1 MTETD
6 LAKVWARS
14 LDELAEMHIEPAQ
27 RAWLQLTR
35 PLGLVENTALIATPN
50 EFVKEQL
57 ETRLRALITNALSR
71 ELGRNIQLA
80 VTVDPAATTPASTG
94 FGPDGGQR
102 EPAGHSGELAPDGP
116 ATAPG
121 AGAQPRAFGEAGG
134 ELSGYPSA
142 QAVPGSQAYP
152 DGQPYGDGHRAADRP
167 GFTDPQRYPD
177 GRPDADRQPFPDR
190 QAYGDGHPDTD
201 RPGFT
206 DPQRY
211 PDGRPDADR
220 QPFPDR
226 QAYGDGPGYSGPQ
239 RFGDRQAYPDD
250 QSYQPPQAYP
260 GQRAYPGEQGY
271 PPRQSYPGEPGSG
284 AGVSPGP
291 DFARPADLTGS
302 QGRAGGPTGAA
313 ASGTGPGGGATP
325 RPAQARLNP
334 KYTFETFVIGSS
346 NRFAHAAAVAVA
358 EAPAKAYNPLFV
370 YGDSGL
376 GKTHLLHAIGH
387 YAQSLYQGVKV
398 RYVSSEEFT
407 NDFINMIRD
416 GKQDGFRRR
425 YRDVDV
431 LLVDDIQFLENKEG
445 TQEEF
450 FHTFNTLH
458 NASKQIVISSDR
470 APKRLVTLEDRLRS
484 RFEWGLLT
492 DVQPPEL
499 ETRIAILRKKAV
511 QDRLNAPPEALEY
524 IASRISTNIRELE
537 GALIRVTAFASLNRQ
552 SVDLQLAEFVLKDL
566 IPEAQGPEITASTIM
581 GQTASY
587 FGLSIDDLCGTSRSR
602 VLVTARQ
609 IAMYLCRELTE
620 LSLPKIGQQFG
631 GRDHTTVMHA
641 DRKIRSLM
649 AERRSIYNQVTELTN
664 RIKQQALSG

>member
-1 MTETD
+1 MSEAD
-6 LAKVWARS
+6 LADVWARS
-14 LDELAEMHIEPAQ
+14 LDELAEMQIEPAH

-57 ETRLRALITNALSR
+57 ETRLRALITNTLSR

-80 VTVDPAATTPASTG
+80 VTVDPAAVATDADHHPSGLRALAGLRDEPTADSDADAATG
-94 FGPDGGQR
+94 PLPRIVD
-102 EPAGHSGELAPDGP
+102 DGP
-116 ATAPG
+116 AG
-121 AGAQPRAFGEAGG
+121 A
-134 ELSGYPSA
+134 
-142 QAVPGSQAYP
+142 
-152 DGQPYGDGHRAADRP
+152 
-167 GFTDPQRYPD
+167 DP
-177 GRPDADRQPFPDR
+177 
-190 QAYGDGHPDTD
+190 
-201 RPGFT
+201 
-206 DPQRY
+206 
-211 PDGRPDADR
+211 
-220 QPFPDR
+220 
-226 QAYGDGPGYSGPQ
+226 
-239 RFGDRQAYPDD
+239 FGDDAR
-250 QSYQPPQAYP
+250 
-260 GQRAYPGEQGY
+260 R
-271 PPRQSYPGEPGSG
+271 
-284 AGVSPGP
+284 
-291 DFARPADLTGS
+291 ARPADL
-302 QGRAGGPTGAA
+302 AGPIRGGAGLGPPGHLPTARQE
-313 ASGTGPGGGATP
+313 SPDLPGGRPAPAGFAPAGPVGTP

-346 NRFAHAAAVAVA
+346 NRFAHAAAFAVA
-358 EAPAKAYNPLFV
+358 EAPAKAYNPLFI

-407 NDFINMIRD
+407 NDFINMIRA
-416 GKQDGFRRR
+416 GSQDGFRRR
-425 YRDVDV
+425 YREVDV

-470 APKRLVTLEDRLRS
+470 APERLVTLEDRLRS
-484 RFEWGLLT
+484 RFKWGLLT
-492 DVQPPEL
+492 DIQPPEL

-511 QDRLNAPPEALEY
+511 QDRLNAPANALEY
-524 IASRISTNIRELE
+524 IASRISSNIRELE

-566 IPEAQGPEITASTIM
+566 MPEAQGPEITASTIM

-609 IAMYLCRELTE
+609 IAMYLCRELTD

-641 DRKIRSLM
+641 DKKIRSLM

>member
-1 MTETD
+1 VANSD
-6 LAKVWARS
+6 LADVWARS
-14 LDELAEMHIEPAQ
+14 LDGLADLQIQPHQ
-27 RAWLQLTR
+27 RAWLKLTR

-57 ETRLRALITNALSR
+57 ETRLRPLVTQALSQQ
-71 ELGRNIQLA
+71 LGRDIQLA
-80 VTVDPAATTPASTG
+80 VTVDPTPLSASPAASIADLTTEPSAPRTQ
-94 FGPDGGQR
+94 GPQR
-102 EPAGHSGELAPDGP
+102 PPG
-116 ATAPG
+116 APG
-121 AGAQPRAFGEAGG
+121 
-134 ELSGYPSA
+134 L
-142 QAVPGSQAYP
+142 PGP
-152 DGQPYGDGHRAADRP
+152 HAA
-167 GFTDPQRYPD
+167 
-177 GRPDADRQPFPDR
+177 PDADHG
-190 QAYGDGHPDTD
+190 AGI
-201 RPGFT
+201 
-206 DPQRY
+206 
-211 PDGRPDADR
+211 
-220 QPFPDR
+220 
-226 QAYGDGPGYSGPQ
+226 GPQ
-239 RFGDRQAYPDD
+239 R
-250 QSYQPPQAYP
+250 
-260 GQRAYPGEQGY
+260 
-271 PPRQSYPGEPGSG
+271 
-284 AGVSPGP
+284 PGP
-291 DFARPADLTGS
+291 QDAPAHEAAHQDP
-302 QGRAGGPTGAA
+302 GRAGGIPPGSPGAA
-313 ASGTGPGGGATP
+313 GPRLGGT
-325 RPAQARLNP
+325 RLNS

-387 YAQSLYQGVKV
+387 YAQTLYSGLKV

-499 ETRIAILRKKAV
+499 ETRIAILRRKAI
-511 QDRLNAPPEALEY
+511 QEGLNAPPEVLEY

-552 SVDLQLAEFVLKDL
+552 SVDLQLAEIVLKDL
-566 IPEAQGPEITASTIM
+566 IPEAQGPQITIATIM

-602 VLVTARQ
+602 VLVTARH
-609 IAMYLCRELTE
+609 IAMYLCRELTD

-631 GRDHTTVMHA
+631 GRDHTTVINA

-649 AERRSIYNQVTELTN
+649 AERRSIYTQVTELTN
-664 RIKQQALSG
+664 RIKQQARTG

>member
-1 MTETD
+1 MSEAD
-6 LAKVWARS
+6 LAEVWARS
-14 LDELAEMHIEPAQ
+14 LHELSGMQIEPAH

-57 ETRLRALITNALSR
+57 ETRLRALITNTLSR

-80 VTVDPAATTPASTG
+80 VTVDPTVAAPDADHHPSGLRDLAGLHDEQAAESADAATGPMPRAGDDRPPPAAE
-94 FGPDGGQR
+94 FGP
-102 EPAGHSGELAPDGP
+102 PNGEFSRIADL
-116 ATAPG
+116 G
-121 AGAQPRAFGEAGG
+121 AGRPEDPGLGGARPGPPGVPGFAAG
-134 ELSGYPSA
+134 
-142 QAVPGSQAYP
+142 AVPGA
-152 DGQPYGDGHRAADRP
+152 
-167 GFTDPQRYPD
+167 
-177 GRPDADRQPFPDR
+177 
-190 QAYGDGHPDTD
+190 
-201 RPGFT
+201 
-206 DPQRY
+206 
-211 PDGRPDADR
+211 
-220 QPFPDR
+220 
-226 QAYGDGPGYSGPQ
+226 
-239 RFGDRQAYPDD
+239 
-250 QSYQPPQAYP
+250 
-260 GQRAYPGEQGY
+260 
-271 PPRQSYPGEPGSG
+271 
-284 AGVSPGP
+284 
-291 DFARPADLTGS
+291 
-302 QGRAGGPTGAA
+302 
-313 ASGTGPGGGATP
+313 P

-387 YAQSLYQGVKV
+387 YAQSLYQGAKV

-511 QDRLNAPPEALEY
+511 QDRLNAPPDALEY

-609 IAMYLCRELTE
+609 IAMYLCRELTD

-641 DRKIRSLM
+641 DKKIRSLM

>member
-1 MTETD
+1 MREDD
-6 LAKVWARS
+6 LADVWARS
-14 LDELAEMHIEPAQ
+14 LADLADMQIEPHQ

-35 PLGLVENTALIATPN
+35 PLGLVENTALIAAPN
-50 EFVKEQL
+50 DFVKEQL

-71 ELGRNIQLA
+71 ELDRSIQLA
-80 VTVDPAATTPASTG
+80 VTVDPAATA
-94 FGPDGGQR
+94 
-102 EPAGHSGELAPDGP
+102 AIELAPRRPEPDPSRGPGPGHALGLGRDRSGLDGP
-116 ATAPG
+116 GPDHSDSGRRSTDTAPANGGHQTTDLAAAGERSSFSGRGRPDTGQHPDNRSTDNHHPDSRHPDGDGAVRRLGLASPAGEPGTRPDGRTVPPARPSPEGPNRGTHLNGGDDDLDDRRRDRRDDRRAGPSGLPPLTGAPG
-121 AGAQPRAFGEAGG
+121 APGG
-134 ELSGYPSA
+134 VSGL
-142 QAVPGSQAYP
+142 
-152 DGQPYGDGHRAADRP
+152 GQP
-167 GFTDPQRYPD
+167 
-177 GRPDADRQPFPDR
+177 
-190 QAYGDGHPDTD
+190 
-201 RPGFT
+201 
-206 DPQRY
+206 
-211 PDGRPDADR
+211 
-220 QPFPDR
+220 
-226 QAYGDGPGYSGPQ
+226 
-239 RFGDRQAYPDD
+239 
-250 QSYQPPQAYP
+250 
-260 GQRAYPGEQGY
+260 
-271 PPRQSYPGEPGSG
+271 
-284 AGVSPGP
+284 
-291 DFARPADLTGS
+291 
-302 QGRAGGPTGAA
+302 
-313 ASGTGPGGGATP
+313 P
-325 RPAQARLNP
+325 RPAAARLNP

-358 EAPAKAYNPLFV
+358 EAPAKAYNPLFI

-387 YAQSLYQGVKV
+387 YAQSLYQGLKV

-566 IPEAQGPEITASTIM
+566 IPETHGPEITAATIM

-587 FGLSIDDLCGTSRSR
+587 FGLSIEDLCGTSRSR

-609 IAMYLCRELTE
+609 IAMYLCRELTD

>member
-1 MTETD
+1 VANSD
-6 LAKVWARS
+6 LAEVWARS
-14 LDELAEMHIEPAQ
+14 LDGLADLQIQPYQ
-27 RAWLQLTR
+27 RAWLKLTR

-57 ETRLRALITNALSR
+57 ETRLRPLLTQALSQQ
-71 ELGRNIQLA
+71 LGRDIQLA
-80 VTVDPAATTPASTG
+80 VTVDPTPPPAMAAAAG
-94 FGPDGGQR
+94 VADLVA
-102 EPAGHSGELAPDGP
+102 EPAG
-116 ATAPG
+116 
-121 AGAQPRAFGEAGG
+121 PRAQGLGGAFDVDDGARHAAQLPEPEDAGMH
-134 ELSGYPSA
+134 EPVH
-142 QAVPGSQAYP
+142 QDPGRHGAIP
-152 DGQPYGDGHRAADRP
+152 AGLPGPRP
-167 GFTDPQRYPD
+167 G
-177 GRPDADRQPFPDR
+177 
-190 QAYGDGHPDTD
+190 
-201 RPGFT
+201 
-206 DPQRY
+206 
-211 PDGRPDADR
+211 
-220 QPFPDR
+220 
-226 QAYGDGPGYSGPQ
+226 
-239 RFGDRQAYPDD
+239 
-250 QSYQPPQAYP
+250 
-260 GQRAYPGEQGY
+260 
-271 PPRQSYPGEPGSG
+271 
-284 AGVSPGP
+284 
-291 DFARPADLTGS
+291 
-302 QGRAGGPTGAA
+302 
-313 ASGTGPGGGATP
+313 GT
-325 RPAQARLNP
+325 RLNS

-387 YAQSLYQGVKV
+387 YAQTLYSGLKV

-499 ETRIAILRKKAV
+499 ETRIAILRRKAI
-511 QDRLNAPPEALEY
+511 QEGLNAPPEVLEY

-552 SVDLQLAEFVLKDL
+552 SVDLQLAEIVLKDL
-566 IPEAQGPEITASTIM
+566 IPEAQGPQITIATIM

-587 FGLSIDDLCGTSRSR
+587 FGLSIEDLCGTSRSR
-602 VLVTARQ
+602 VLVTARH
-609 IAMYLCRELTE
+609 IAMYLCRELTD

-631 GRDHTTVMHA
+631 GRDHTTVINA

-649 AERRSIYNQVTELTN
+649 AERRSIYTQVTELTN
-664 RIKQQALSG
+664 RIKQQARAG

>member
-1 MTETD
+1 VANSD
-6 LAKVWARS
+6 LAEVWARS
-14 LDELAEMHIEPAQ
+14 LDGLADLQIQPHQ
-27 RAWLQLTR
+27 RAWLKLTR

-57 ETRLRALITNALSR
+57 ETRLRALVTQALSQQ
-71 ELGRNIQLA
+71 LGRDIQLA
-80 VTVDPAATTPASTG
+80 VTVDPSP
-94 FGPDGGQR
+94 
-102 EPAGHSGELAPDGP
+102 
-116 ATAPG
+116 
-121 AGAQPRAFGEAGG
+121 
-134 ELSGYPSA
+134 
-142 QAVPGSQAYP
+142 
-152 DGQPYGDGHRAADRP
+152 
-167 GFTDPQRYPD
+167 
-177 GRPDADRQPFPDR
+177 
-190 QAYGDGHPDTD
+190 
-201 RPGFT
+201 
-206 DPQRY
+206 
-211 PDGRPDADR
+211 
-220 QPFPDR
+220 
-226 QAYGDGPGYSGPQ
+226 
-239 RFGDRQAYPDD
+239 
-250 QSYQPPQAYP
+250 QPPQAPPAQHPVAQITPPAP
-260 GQRAYPGEQGY
+260 GPSPELAPESPAAAPHAHQDHDGA
-271 PPRQSYPGEPGSG
+271 GEPVHQDQGRPMGHG
-284 AGVSPGP
+284 AGHGAPGAP
-291 DFARPADLTGS
+291 GS
-302 QGRAGGPTGAA
+302 ISSA
-313 ASGTGPGGGATP
+313 
-325 RPAQARLNP
+325 ARLGGTRLNS

-358 EAPAKAYNPLFV
+358 EAPAKAYNPLFI

-387 YAQSLYQGVKV
+387 YAQTLYSGLKV

-499 ETRIAILRKKAV
+499 ETRIAILRRKAI
-511 QDRLNAPPEALEY
+511 QEGLNAPPEVLEY

-552 SVDLQLAEFVLKDL
+552 SVDLQLAEIVLKDL
-566 IPEAQGPEITASTIM
+566 IPEAQGPQITAATIM

-587 FGLSIDDLCGTSRSR
+587 FGLSIEDLCGTSRSR
-602 VLVTARQ
+602 VLVTARH
-609 IAMYLCRELTE
+609 IAMYLCRELTD

-631 GRDHTTVMHA
+631 GRDHTTVINA

-649 AERRSIYNQVTELTN
+649 AERRSIYTQVTELTN
-664 RIKQQALSG
+664 RIKQQARTS

>member
-1 MTETD
+1 MSETD
-6 LAKVWARS
+6 LAEVWARS
-14 LDELAEMHIEPAQ
+14 LDELATMQIEPHQ
-27 RAWLQLTR
+27 RAWLKLTR

-57 ETRLRALITNALSR
+57 ETRLRALITHALSR
-71 ELGRNIQLA
+71 ELGRSIQLA
-80 VTVDPAATTPASTG
+80 VTVDPTAITAATVFPGAPVEPGPGSGQDDQAGRVPRTADPLGPDSLGSAGSLGSTG
-94 FGPDGGQR
+94 L
-102 EPAGHSGELAPDGP
+102 AGV
-116 ATAPG
+116 
-121 AGAQPRAFGEAGG
+121 AG
-134 ELSGYPSA
+134 
-142 QAVPGSQAYP
+142 PGSPLA
-152 DGQPYGDGHRAADRP
+152 DGQPGHLDRP
-167 GFTDPQRYPD
+167 QGPAGRAPLGGTPFGGPFDALA
-177 GRPDADRQPFPDR
+177 GRPQ
-190 QAYGDGHPDTD
+190 H
-201 RPGFT
+201 
-206 DPQRY
+206 
-211 PDGRPDADR
+211 
-220 QPFPDR
+220 
-226 QAYGDGPGYSGPQ
+226 
-239 RFGDRQAYPDD
+239 
-250 QSYQPPQAYP
+250 
-260 GQRAYPGEQGY
+260 
-271 PPRQSYPGEPGSG
+271 
-284 AGVSPGP
+284 
-291 DFARPADLTGS
+291 
-302 QGRAGGPTGAA
+302 AGGPPGPLPGA
-313 ASGTGPGGGATP
+313 P
-325 RPAQARLNP
+325 RPTQARLNP

-387 YAQSLYQGVKV
+387 YAQSLYHGVKV

-484 RFEWGLLT
+484 RFEWGLIT

-511 QDRLNAPPEALEY
+511 QEGLNAPPEALEY

-552 SVDLQLAEFVLKDL
+552 TVDLQLAEIVLKDL
-566 IPEAQGPEITASTIM
+566 IPEAQGPEITAATIM

-609 IAMYLCRELTE
+609 IAMYLCRELTD

-641 DRKIRSLM
+641 DRKIRNLM

-664 RIKQQALSG
+664 RIKQQARSG

>member
-1 MTETD
+1 VSEPD
-6 LAKVWARS
+6 LAEIWARS
-14 LDELAEMHIEPAQ
+14 LNDLADMQIEPYQ

-50 EFVKEQL
+50 EFAKDQL
-57 ETRLRALITNALSR
+57 ENRLRVLITNALSR
-71 ELGRNIQLA
+71 ELGRPIQLA
-80 VTVDPAATTPASTG
+80 VIIDPAVTAALPPAADDDAPPEPLG
-94 FGPDGGQR
+94 IRMPFGSPVNGSGSHGPLGVPSVPGMPGAAPSHGQQSPAGLDSYGSVDGGLPGGHRSVGGLGPRGPISYQGPIGHDGSAGGSLSQHGR
-102 EPAGHSGELAPDGP
+102 SGGGSPQHNGGQHNGERQGQLPLQPGPAGLPHLPPRPQALHD
-116 ATAPG
+116 G
-121 AGAQPRAFGEAGG
+121 AGSQPGLGN
-134 ELSGYPSA
+134 
-142 QAVPGSQAYP
+142 
-152 DGQPYGDGHRAADRP
+152 
-167 GFTDPQRYPD
+167 
-177 GRPDADRQPFPDR
+177 
-190 QAYGDGHPDTD
+190 
-201 RPGFT
+201 
-206 DPQRY
+206 
-211 PDGRPDADR
+211 
-220 QPFPDR
+220 
-226 QAYGDGPGYSGPQ
+226 
-239 RFGDRQAYPDD
+239 
-250 QSYQPPQAYP
+250 
-260 GQRAYPGEQGY
+260 
-271 PPRQSYPGEPGSG
+271 
-284 AGVSPGP
+284 
-291 DFARPADLTGS
+291 
-302 QGRAGGPTGAA
+302 
-313 ASGTGPGGGATP
+313 GGGALP
-325 RPAQARLNP
+325 GLGGMGDQGGPDDHRQADPGRPFDGSRGPLAPGTAHLPPHSAARSAQTRLNP

-358 EAPAKAYNPLFV
+358 EAPAKAYNPLFI

-387 YAQSLYQGVKV
+387 YAQSLYTGVRV

-458 NASKQIVISSDR
+458 NATKQIVISSDR

-492 DVQPPEL
+492 DIQPPEL

-537 GALIRVTAFASLNRQ
+537 GALIRVSAFASLNRQ

-566 IPEAQGPEITASTIM
+566 IPEAQGPEITAATIM

-609 IAMYLCRELTE
+609 IAMYLCRELTD
-620 LSLPKIGQQFG
+620 LSLPKIGQHFG

-664 RIKQQALSG
+664 RIKQQALPS

>member
-1 MTETD
+1 VANSD
-6 LAKVWARS
+6 LADVWARS
-14 LDELAEMHIEPAQ
+14 LDGLADLQIQPHQ
-27 RAWLQLTR
+27 RAWLKLTR

-57 ETRLRALITNALSR
+57 ETRLRALVTQALSQ
-71 ELGRNIQLA
+71 ELGRDIQLA
-80 VTVDPAATTPASTG
+80 VTVDPAPQASMSAAADIDIDPGPPAPRMQATDTDHGPRLGSPPPPAPSHEG
-94 FGPDGGQR
+94 AVHER
-102 EPAGHSGELAPDGP
+102 GHQGP
-116 ATAPG
+116 ARHDSIPPG
-121 AGAQPRAFGEAGG
+121 P
-134 ELSGYPSA
+134 
-142 QAVPGSQAYP
+142 
-152 DGQPYGDGHRAADRP
+152 RP
-167 GFTDPQRYPD
+167 G
-177 GRPDADRQPFPDR
+177 
-190 QAYGDGHPDTD
+190 
-201 RPGFT
+201 
-206 DPQRY
+206 
-211 PDGRPDADR
+211 
-220 QPFPDR
+220 
-226 QAYGDGPGYSGPQ
+226 
-239 RFGDRQAYPDD
+239 
-250 QSYQPPQAYP
+250 
-260 GQRAYPGEQGY
+260 
-271 PPRQSYPGEPGSG
+271 
-284 AGVSPGP
+284 
-291 DFARPADLTGS
+291 
-302 QGRAGGPTGAA
+302 
-313 ASGTGPGGGATP
+313 GT
-325 RPAQARLNP
+325 RLNS

-387 YAQSLYQGVKV
+387 YAQTLYSGLKV

-499 ETRIAILRKKAV
+499 ETRIAILRRKAI
-511 QDRLNAPPEALEY
+511 QEGLNAPPEVLEY

-552 SVDLQLAEFVLKDL
+552 SVDLQLAEIVLKDL
-566 IPEAQGPEITASTIM
+566 IPEAQGPQITIAIIM

-587 FGLSIDDLCGTSRSR
+587 FGLSIEDLCGTSRSR
-602 VLVTARQ
+602 VLVTARH
-609 IAMYLCRELTE
+609 IAMYLCRELTD

-631 GRDHTTVMHA
+631 GRDHTTVINA

-649 AERRSIYNQVTELTN
+649 AERRSIYTQVTELTN
-664 RIKQQALSG
+664 RIKQQARTG

>member
-1 MTETD
+1 VSETD
-6 LAKVWARS
+6 LADVWARS
-14 LDELAEMHIEPAQ
+14 LDNLADLEIKPHQ
-27 RAWLQLTR
+27 RAWLKLTR

-57 ETRLRALITNALSR
+57 ETRLRALVTHALSA
-71 ELGRNIQLA
+71 ELGRSIQLA
-80 VTVDPAATTPASTG
+80 VTVDPASAAGSAPAE
-94 FGPDGGQR
+94 FI
-102 EPAGHSGELAPDGP
+102 
-116 ATAPG
+116 
-121 AGAQPRAFGEAGG
+121 
-134 ELSGYPSA
+134 PSA
-142 QAVPGSQAYP
+142 
-152 DGQPYGDGHRAADRP
+152 DGQPLPEGARV
-167 GFTDPQRYPD
+167 PD
-177 GRPDADRQPFPDR
+177 GRPDGALVNGQGTRLGNGTAGLPSDT
-190 QAYGDGHPDTD
+190 GDHPVLTV
-201 RPGFT
+201 P
-206 DPQRY
+206 P
-211 PDGRPDADR
+211 PA
-220 QPFPDR
+220 
-226 QAYGDGPGYSGPQ
+226 A
-239 RFGDRQAYPDD
+239 PDD
-250 QSYQPPQAYP
+250 AAVPAAAASVAAPAGPPLDVPPASGHQGAGHDQPGTMTP
-260 GQRAYPGEQGY
+260 GM
-271 PPRQSYPGEPGSG
+271 PGSG
-284 AGVSPGP
+284 LGMS
-291 DFARPADLTGS
+291 
-302 QGRAGGPTGAA
+302 
-313 ASGTGPGGGATP
+313 GPGQYAAP
-325 RPAQARLNP
+325 RPGGARLNP

-387 YAQSLYQGVKV
+387 YAQTLYPGVKV

-499 ETRIAILRKKAV
+499 ETRIAILRRKAI
-511 QDRLNAPPEALEY
+511 QEGLNAPPEVLEY

-552 SVDLQLAEFVLKDL
+552 TVDLQLAEIVLKDL
-566 IPEAQGPEITASTIM
+566 IPEAQGPQITIATIM

-587 FGLSIDDLCGTSRSR
+587 FGLSMEDLSGTSRSR
-602 VLVTARQ
+602 VLVTARH
-609 IAMYLCRELTE
+609 IAMYLCRELTD

-631 GRDHTTVMHA
+631 GRDHTTVMNA

-664 RIKQQALSG
+664 RIKQQARTG

>member
-1 MTETD
+1 VANSD
-6 LAKVWARS
+6 LADVWARS
-14 LDELAEMHIEPAQ
+14 LDGLADLQIQPHQ
-27 RAWLQLTR
+27 RAWLKLTR

-57 ETRLRALITNALSR
+57 ETRLRALVTQALSQQ
-71 ELGRNIQLA
+71 LGRDIQLA
-80 VTVDPAATTPASTG
+80 VTVDPTPMAAMPTDVPPEPSALRPPTPLGTLGGHLGPGPLRPQGIHGPHGIQIPDSDHDPRHAPQAAPVQDATGRESVHHDPGRGDAITPA
-94 FGPDGGQR
+94 
-102 EPAGHSGELAPDGP
+102 
-116 ATAPG
+116 
-121 AGAQPRAFGEAGG
+121 
-134 ELSGYPSA
+134 
-142 QAVPGSQAYP
+142 
-152 DGQPYGDGHRAADRP
+152 
-167 GFTDPQRYPD
+167 
-177 GRPDADRQPFPDR
+177 
-190 QAYGDGHPDTD
+190 
-201 RPGFT
+201 
-206 DPQRY
+206 
-211 PDGRPDADR
+211 
-220 QPFPDR
+220 
-226 QAYGDGPGYSGPQ
+226 
-239 RFGDRQAYPDD
+239 
-250 QSYQPPQAYP
+250 
-260 GQRAYPGEQGY
+260 
-271 PPRQSYPGEPGSG
+271 
-284 AGVSPGP
+284 
-291 DFARPADLTGS
+291 
-302 QGRAGGPTGAA
+302 
-313 ASGTGPGGGATP
+313 
-325 RPAQARLNP
+325 ARLGGTRLNS

-358 EAPAKAYNPLFV
+358 EAPAKAYNPLFI

-387 YAQSLYQGVKV
+387 YAQTLYTGLKV

-499 ETRIAILRKKAV
+499 ETRIAILRKKAI
-511 QDRLNAPPEALEY
+511 QEGLNAPPEVLEY

-552 SVDLQLAEFVLKDL
+552 SVDLQLAEIVLKDL
-566 IPEAQGPEITASTIM
+566 IPEAQGPQITIAIIM

-587 FGLSIDDLCGTSRSR
+587 FGLSIEDLCGTSRSR
-602 VLVTARQ
+602 VLVTARH
-609 IAMYLCRELTE
+609 IAMYLCRELTD

-631 GRDHTTVMHA
+631 GRDHTTVINA

-649 AERRSIYNQVTELTN
+649 AERRSIYTQVTELTN
-664 RIKQQALSG
+664 RIKQQARTG